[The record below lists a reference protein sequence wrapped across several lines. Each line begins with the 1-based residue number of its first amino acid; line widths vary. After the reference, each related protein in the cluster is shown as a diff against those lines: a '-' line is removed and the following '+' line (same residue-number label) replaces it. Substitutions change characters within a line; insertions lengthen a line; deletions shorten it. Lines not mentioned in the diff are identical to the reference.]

1 MDYNNEENNRYPQN
15 QNGYQNN
22 VPKPTF
28 SGVMG
33 KDKSSDVQFQNGNMY
48 NNQSQFGFPNYQ
60 TPNGYQHNPMN
71 YTNSYN
77 NYQNPNN
84 NGMIYYPQVSYQPND
99 QLTNNMYASQFQNPQ
114 QAWPYSETDNRLLYQ
129 NNTADNPPINDV
141 DNKSYN
147 GYESGQNKRQMISY
161 EDVVPSSQVHNK
173 KQKKQKKQT
182 HQKQVISMDY
192 GTPEKEGRPIIQ
204 VESNR
209 NESDNGKKNKDKEE
223 EVPKPTKEILIQ
235 KKFFKIEA
243 KEKEVAEIHK
253 PEVKNEIND
262 EDDEY
267 DEENDNKNGVNIQG
281 TSIKLDT
288 DEDIA
293 KWKAERRKMWLLKI
307 SNKKEEHMKAMGI
320 KEVDLKNTSVL
331 NEAKKQK
338 RFIQSIESQVHRYD
352 PNANLNIKVVQR
364 GMSVENDKILQF
376 VQELGDVGLLTYE
389 LTDEEK
395 DKLFGGMNN
404 NNNNNG
410 RKSFRNNKPYGN
422 AQKKRFDSNRRYK
435 NNKR

>member
-1 MDYNNEENNRYPQN
+1 
-15 QNGYQNN
+15 
-22 VPKPTF
+22 
-28 SGVMG
+28 
-33 KDKSSDVQFQNGNMY
+33 
-48 NNQSQFGFPNYQ
+48 
-60 TPNGYQHNPMN
+60 MN